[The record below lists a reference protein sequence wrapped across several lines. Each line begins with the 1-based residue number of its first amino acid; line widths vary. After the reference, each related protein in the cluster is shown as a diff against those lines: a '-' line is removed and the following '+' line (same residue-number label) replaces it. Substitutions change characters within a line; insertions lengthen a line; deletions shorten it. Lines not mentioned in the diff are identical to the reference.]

1 MGDTSPE
8 QDQVAAQFKE
18 WILATGMADLEK
30 LHFDDHDIL
39 RFCRARKFDLPKIQ
53 LMFTNFINWRQAEG
67 VDDIIDTYQ
76 YPERADVQRVY
87 PHGYHGIDKLGR
99 PVYIERFGV
108 LDVTR
113 LFQATTEQRII
124 RHYIQEYEILMKL
137 KFPACSAIKGERVV

>member
-1 MGDTSPE
+1 M
-8 QDQVAAQFKE
+8 
-18 WILATGMADLEK
+18 
-30 LHFDDHDIL
+30 
-39 RFCRARKFDLPKIQ
+39 
-53 LMFTNFINWRQAEG
+53 
-67 VDDIIDTYQ
+67 
-76 YPERADVQRVY
+76 Y

>member
-76 YPERADVQRVY
+76 YPERADV
-87 PHGYHGIDKLGR
+87 
-99 PVYIERFGV
+99 
-108 LDVTR
+108 
-113 LFQATTEQRII
+113 
-124 RHYIQEYEILMKL
+124 
-137 KFPACSAIKGERVV
+137 